1 VEEGEGEGGKQGGEM
16 AQTMYAH
23 VNKYIKKIQFITDKN
38 SGFSKNVKTE
48 GKLSKMSTVKNI
60 DKHRVASKHFLSHLP
75 Y

>member
-1 VEEGEGEGGKQGGEM
+1 M